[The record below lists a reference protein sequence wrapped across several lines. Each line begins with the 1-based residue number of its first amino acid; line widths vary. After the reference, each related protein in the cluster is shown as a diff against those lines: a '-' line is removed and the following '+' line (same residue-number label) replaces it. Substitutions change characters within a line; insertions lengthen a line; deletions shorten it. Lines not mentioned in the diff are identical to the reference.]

1 MVNWIKYIHRQPAVV
16 LCFVFMF
23 LLALRPIEA
32 FDTFW
37 QLQSGKY
44 IWQTKSFIYTD
55 LFSIAAEVPRIEHC
69 WLSDLIFYGL
79 YSLGGYGLLGLLK
92 PLLMTLCAVLL
103 WCWNRRLGVASTVVL
118 PVLGLCLLASEA
130 SWLVRPQLWTFVLSL
145 LYLHL
150 LFAGRELGLRAW
162 LWLVPVMAL
171 WANLHAAC
179 VFGFVLVGLFWLGE
193 LIRFFRR
200 QTTGASLVALA
211 LVGMLV
217 FAAAF
222 INPYGYKIPLI
233 LFGNINL
240 HDIDNPGQLLNM
252 EWLPPT
258 FAQVPLFY
266 GVMLLWGV
274 VILVRL
280 RRLDPM
286 EAIFYLA
293 FLYMGLS
300 MIRHTTLVVLLTG
313 YFLPAGVAAA
323 FPALTQPKPGAWLR
337 WGTLAVLAGMLVL
350 RGYQGFIG
358 VGLKE
363 SEYPVAATEFLLREQ
378 LPAPLYNSYD
388 WGGYLMWRLY
398 PDYLV
403 FVDGR
408 SDSPA
413 TFSASSLVDA
423 RRPEWSQLLDD
434 YKINTIMTRTCFYDT
449 GAPLNLIDGL
459 TRHPGWALIYGDDTA
474 LIFVRRVELLREYWE
489 GRELPATRAYT
500 TMRAEAARLLAEDD
514 SRTRVHLAL
523 GRAALNLGELSEALH
538 HYRRHLAFDPQNR
551 EAQNAV
557 TLLPGRIAP

>member
-1 MVNWIKYIHRQPAVV
+1 MRSRDYLPFLAIG
-16 LCFVFMF
+16 LFF

-55 LFSIAAEVPRIEHC
+55 LFSIAAEVSRIEHC

-79 YSLGGYGLLGLLK
+79 YTLGGYGLLGLLK
-92 PLLMTLCAVLL
+92 PLLVTLCAVLL
-103 WCWNRRLGVASTVVL
+103 WRWNRQRGVDSGIVL
-118 PVLGLCLLASEA
+118 PVLGLCLLASEP

-150 LFAGRELGLRAW
+150 LFVGREQGLRAW
-162 LWLVPVMAL
+162 LWLVPLMAL

-193 LIRFFRR
+193 LIRFLRKEASR
-200 QTTGASLVALA
+200 ASLIQLA
-211 LVGMLV
+211 AVGLLVV
-217 FAAAF
+217 AAAF
-222 INPYGYKIPLI
+222 INPYGYKIPMI

-266 GVMLLWGV
+266 VVMLLWGV
-274 VILVRL
+274 VILLRL
-280 RRLDPM
+280 RRLDPV
-286 EAIFYLA
+286 EAVFYLA

-300 MIRHTTLVVLLTG
+300 MIRHTTLVALLAG
-313 YFLPAGVAAA
+313 YFLPVGVAAV
-323 FPALTQPKPGAWLR
+323 FPALAQPKLGPWLR
-337 WGTLAVLAGMLVL
+337 WGTMAALAGMLVL
-350 RGYQGFIG
+350 RSYQGFIG

-363 SEYPVAATEFLLREQ
+363 SEYPIAATEFLLLEQ

-408 SDSPA
+408 SNSLD
-413 TFSASSLVDA
+413 TFNASSAVDS

-434 YKINTIMTRTCFYDT
+434 YKINTVMTRTCFYDT

-474 LIFVRRVELLREYWE
+474 LLFVRRVESLREYWE
-489 GRELPATRAYT
+489 GRELPATRAYA
-500 TMRAEAARLLAEDD
+500 TMRAEAARLLAEDG

-523 GRAALNLGELSEALH
+523 GRAALNLGELPEALH
-538 HYRRHLAFDPQNR
+538 HYRRHLASDPQNR

-557 TLLPGRIAP
+557 KLLPGRIAR

>member
-1 MVNWIKYIHRQPAVV
+1 MTKNNPGIHP
-16 LCFVFMF
+16 LCALLLLFF
-23 LLALRPIEA
+23 LALRPIEA

-79 YSLGGYGLLGLLK
+79 YTLGGYGLLGLLK
-92 PLLMTLCAVLL
+92 PLLVTLCAVLL
-103 WCWNRRLGVASTVVL
+103 WRWNRQRGVDSGIVL
-118 PVLGLCLLASEA
+118 PVLGLCLLASEP

-150 LFAGRELGLRAW
+150 LFVGREQGLRAW
-162 LWLVPVMAL
+162 LWLVPLMAL

-193 LIRFFRR
+193 LIRFLRKEASR
-200 QTTGASLVALA
+200 ASLIQLA
-211 LVGMLV
+211 AVGLLVV
-217 FAAAF
+217 AAAF
-222 INPYGYKIPLI
+222 INPYGYKIPMI

-266 GVMLLWGV
+266 VVMVLWGV
-274 VILVRL
+274 VILLRL
-280 RRLDPM
+280 RRLDPV

-300 MIRHTTLVVLLTG
+300 MIRHTTLVALLAG
-313 YFLPAGVAAA
+313 YFLPVGVASA
-323 FPALTQPKPGAWLR
+323 FPSLAQAKLSLWLR
-337 WGTLAVLAGMLVL
+337 WGTLAVLTGMLVL

-363 SEYPVAATEFLLREQ
+363 SEYPVAATDFLQREQ

-408 SDSPA
+408 SNSLD
-413 TFSASSLVDA
+413 TFNASSTVDS

-434 YKINTIMTRTCFYDT
+434 YKINTVMTRTCFYDT

-459 TRHPGWALIYGDDTA
+459 TRHPGWALIYGDATA
-474 LIFVRRVELLREYWE
+474 LIFVRRVEPSREYWE
-489 GRELPATRAYT
+489 GRELSKTRAYS
-500 TMRAEAARLLAEDD
+500 TMRAEATRLLAEDD
-514 SRTRVHLAL
+514 SRTMVHLAL
-523 GRAALNLGELSEALH
+523 GRAALNLGELSEALR
-538 HYRRHLAFDPQNR
+538 HYRRHLASDPQNR

-557 TLLPGRIAP
+557 KLLPGRIAP

>member
-1 MVNWIKYIHRQPAVV
+1 MAKNRTAFQSIYVV
-16 LCFVFMF
+16 FILSLFF

-44 IWQTKSFIYTD
+44 IWQIKSFIYTD

-92 PLLMTLCAVLL
+92 PLLVTLCAVLL
-103 WCWNRRLGVASTVVL
+103 WRWNRRLGVASAVVL
-118 PVLGLCLLASEA
+118 PVLVLCLLASEP
-130 SWLVRPQLWTFVLSL
+130 SWLVRPQLWTFALSL

-150 LFAGRELGLRAW
+150 LFAGREQGLRAW
-162 LWLVPVMAL
+162 LWLVPLMAL

-193 LIRFFRR
+193 LNRFLRKEASR
-200 QTTGASLVALA
+200 ASLIQLA
-211 LVGMLV
+211 AVGLLVV
-217 FAAAF
+217 AAAF
-222 INPYGYKIPLI
+222 INPYGYKIPMI

-266 GVMLLWGV
+266 VVMVLWGV
-274 VILVRL
+274 VILLRL
-280 RRLDPM
+280 RRIDPM

-300 MIRHTTLVVLLTG
+300 MIRHTTLVALLAG
-313 YFLPAGVAAA
+313 YFLPAGVAAV
-323 FPALTQPKPGAWLR
+323 FPALAQPRLGSWLR

-350 RGYQGFIG
+350 RSYQGFIG

-363 SEYPVAATEFLLREQ
+363 SEYPVAATDFLQREQ

-413 TFSASSLVDA
+413 TFSASSAVDA

-459 TRHPGWALIYGDDTA
+459 TRHPGWTLIYGDDTA
-474 LIFVRRVELLREYWE
+474 LIFVRRVEPLREYWE
-489 GRELPATRAYT
+489 GRELPMARAYA
-500 TMRAEAARLLAEDD
+500 TMRAEAARLLAEDG
-514 SRTRVHLAL
+514 SRTMVHLAL

-557 TLLPGRIAP
+557 KLLPRRL

>member
-1 MVNWIKYIHRQPAVV
+1 MTKNNPGIHPLCV
-16 LCFVFMF
+16 LLLLF

-79 YSLGGYGLLGLLK
+79 YTLGGYGLLGLLK
-92 PLLMTLCAVLL
+92 PLLVTLCAVLL
-103 WCWNRRLGVASTVVL
+103 WRWNRQRGVDSGIVL
-118 PVLGLCLLASEA
+118 PVLGLCLLASEP

-150 LFAGRELGLRAW
+150 LFVGREQGLRAW
-162 LWLVPVMAL
+162 LWLVPLMAL

-179 VFGFVLVGLFWLGE
+179 VFGFVLIGLFWLGE
-193 LIRFFRR
+193 LIRFLRKEASC
-200 QTTGASLVALA
+200 ASLIQLA
-211 LVGMLV
+211 AVGLLVV
-217 FAAAF
+217 AAAF
-222 INPYGYKIPLI
+222 VNPYGYKIPMI

-240 HDIDNPGQLLNM
+240 HAIDNPGQLWNM

-266 GVMLLWGV
+266 VVMLLWGV
-274 VILVRL
+274 VILLRL
-280 RRLDPM
+280 RRLDPV
-286 EAIFYLA
+286 EAVFYLA

-300 MIRHTTLVVLLTG
+300 MIRHTTLVALLAG
-313 YFLPAGVAAA
+313 YFLPVGVAAV
-323 FPALTQPKPGAWLR
+323 FPALAQPKLGPWLR
-337 WGTLAVLAGMLVL
+337 WGTLAALAGLLML
-350 RGYQGFIG
+350 RSYQGFIG

-363 SEYPVAATEFLLREQ
+363 SEYPIAATEFLLREQ

-408 SDSPA
+408 SNSLD
-413 TFSASSLVDA
+413 TFNASSAVDS

-434 YKINTIMTRTCFYDT
+434 YKINTVMTRTCFYDT

-459 TRHPGWALIYGDDTA
+459 TRHPGWALIYGDATA
-474 LIFVRRVELLREYWE
+474 LIFVRRVEPLREYWE
-489 GRELPATRAYT
+489 GRELPVARAYA
-500 TMRAEAARLLAEDD
+500 TMRAEATRLLAEDG

-523 GRAALNLGELSEALH
+523 GRAALNLGELPEALH

-557 TLLPGRIAP
+557 KLLPGRIAP

>member
-1 MVNWIKYIHRQPAVV
+1 MAKNRTDFQSIYVV
-16 LCFVFMF
+16 FILSLFF

-44 IWQTKSFIYTD
+44 IWQTQSFIYTD
-55 LFSIAAEVPRIEHC
+55 LFSFAKDVPRIEHC

-92 PLLMTLCAVLL
+92 PLLITLCGVMLYR
-103 WCWNRRLGVASTVVL
+103 WNRQQGIAAAVAL
-118 PVLGLCLLASEA
+118 PVLGLCLLASEP

-145 LYLHL
+145 LYIHL
-150 LFAGRELGLRAW
+150 LYAGRQRGLRAW
-162 LWLVPVMAL
+162 LWLVPLMAL

-193 LIRFFRR
+193 LVRFFRR
-200 QTTGASLVALA
+200 QTSATALVVLA
-211 LVGMLV
+211 LVGILV
-217 FAAAF
+217 VAAAF
-222 INPYGYKIPLI
+222 INPYGEKIPMI

-300 MIRHTTLVVLLTG
+300 MIRHTTLVVLLAG
-313 YFLPAGVAAA
+313 YFLPAGVSAA
-323 FPALTQPKPGAWLR
+323 FPALTQPKPGVWLR

-350 RGYQGFIG
+350 RGYQGLIG
-358 VGLKE
+358 IGLKE
-363 SEYPVAATEFLLREQ
+363 SEYPIAATEFLLREQ

-408 SDSPA
+408 SDSPS

-500 TMRAEAARLLAEDD
+500 TMRTEAARLLAEDD

-538 HYRRHLAFDPQNR
+538 HYRRHLTFDPQNR

-557 TLLPGRIAP
+557 KLLPGRIAR

>member
-1 MVNWIKYIHRQPAVV
+1 MRIPYRVPLLAG
-16 LCFVFMF
+16 LLFF

-79 YSLGGYGLLGLLK
+79 YTLGGYGLLGLLK
-92 PLLMTLCAVLL
+92 PLLVTLCAVLL
-103 WCWNRRLGVASTVVL
+103 WRWNRQRGVDSGIVL
-118 PVLGLCLLASEA
+118 PVLGLCLLASEP

-150 LFAGRELGLRAW
+150 LFVGREQGLRAW
-162 LWLVPVMAL
+162 LWLVPLMAL

-193 LIRFFRR
+193 LIRFLRKEASR
-200 QTTGASLVALA
+200 ASLIQLA
-211 LVGMLV
+211 AVGLLVV
-217 FAAAF
+217 AAAF
-222 INPYGYKIPLI
+222 INPYGYKIPMI

-266 GVMLLWGV
+266 VVMVLWGV
-274 VILVRL
+274 VILLRL
-280 RRLDPM
+280 RRLDPV

-300 MIRHTTLVVLLTG
+300 MIRHTTLVALLAG
-313 YFLPAGVAAA
+313 YFLPAGVASA
-323 FPALTQPKPGAWLR
+323 FPSLAQPKLGPWLR
-337 WGTLAVLAGMLVL
+337 WGTLAALAGLLML
-350 RGYQGFIG
+350 RSYQGFIG

-363 SEYPVAATEFLLREQ
+363 SEYPSAATEFLLREQ
-378 LPAPLYNSYD
+378 LPAHLYNSYD

-408 SDSPA
+408 SNSLD
-413 TFSASSLVDA
+413 TFNASSAVDS

-434 YKINTIMTRTCFYDT
+434 YKINTVMTRTCFYDT

-474 LIFVRRVELLREYWE
+474 LIFVRRVEPLREYWE
-489 GRELPATRAYT
+489 GRELSKTRAYA
-500 TMRAEAARLLAEDD
+500 TMRAEATRLLAEDD
-514 SRTRVHLAL
+514 LRTRVHLAL
-523 GRAALNLGELSEALH
+523 GRAALNLGELSEALY

-557 TLLPGRIAP
+557 KLLPGRIAP